1 MAEAMDDHSFMTQV
15 EVLSV
20 TDSGR
25 RRRWSAAE
33 KIRIVEESLS
43 RPRMASSTARRYD
56 ISRTLL
62 TRWRKDYR
70 SGLLGGVPSTR
81 FAPVMI
87 APEPAPEPALVPPE
101 RRATTAPADEI
112 KIALVNGRRLTVPA
126 AIDPAVLARL
136 LPVLDGA

>member
-1 MAEAMDDHSFMTQV
+1 MDDHSFMTRV

-25 RRRWSAAE
+25 RRRWSTAE

-43 RPRMASSTARRYD
+43 RPRMAASTARRYD

-70 SGLLGGVPSTR
+70 NGLLGCGPSTR

-87 APEPAPEPALVPPE
+87 APAPAQAQAEMAA
-101 RRATTAPADEI
+101 ATTSADTI
-112 KIALVNGRRLTVPA
+112 GIVLVNGRRLTVSPT
-126 AIDPAVLARL
+126 IDPVILARL

>member
-1 MAEAMDDHSFMTQV
+1 MGDHSFMTKV

-25 RRRWSAAE
+25 RRRWSEAE

-43 RPRMASSTARRYD
+43 RPRMVASTARRYE

-70 SGLLGGVPSTR
+70 SGLLGCGSSTG

-87 APEPAPEPALVPPE
+87 AAEPAQSEMAAAVIE
-101 RRATTAPADEI
+101 
-112 KIALVNGRRLTVPA
+112 IALVNGRRLTVSPM
-126 AIDPAVLARL
+126 IDPVILARL

>member
-1 MAEAMDDHSFMTQV
+1 MTQV

-25 RRRWSAAE
+25 RRRWSTAE

-43 RPRMASSTARRYD
+43 RPRMAASTARRHD

-62 TRWRKDYR
+62 TRWRKEYR
-70 SGLLGGVPSTR
+70 AGVLGCGPSTR

-87 APEPAPEPALVPPE
+87 APEPVRPEVPVAPPS
-101 RRATTAPADEI
+101 ADTI
-112 KIALVNGRRLTVPA
+112 GIALVNGRRLTVSPK
-126 AIDPAVLARL
+126 IDPALLARL
-136 LPVLDGA
+136 LAVLDGA

>member
-1 MAEAMDDHSFMTQV
+1 MDDHSFMTQV

-25 RRRWSAAE
+25 RRRWSTAE

-43 RPRMASSTARRYD
+43 RPRMAASTARRYD

-70 SGLLGGVPSTR
+70 SGLLGCGPSTR
-81 FAPVMI
+81 FAAVMI
-87 APEPAPEPALVPPE
+87 AP
-101 RRATTAPADEI
+101 APAQPEMAVAATSAGTI
-112 KIALVNGRRLTVPA
+112 EIALMNGRRLTVSPT
-126 AIDPAVLARL
+126 IDPVFLARL